1 MSLTFIKENLAID
14 RVLEKYTKLTNIGAG
29 KAKGLCPFHNE
40 KTPSFFV
47 NVETGLFYCH
57 GCKTGGDVLTVLNL
71 KEGIPYAG
79 MADYVEEFYG
89 LNIPDRKVEKNPEK
103 EKQLGFLKMF
113 YERFSNNKE
122 NADIYL
128 RSRIKNFKNKS
139 KTDAFYVSKDGLSSF
154 IKSLS
159 EEFKN
164 IAKDLGIYWDNN
176 GSVYPAFGDR
186 VIFPLFKHKTLVG
199 LNGRTLSNS
208 YTDTKRKYLLT
219 QSGEVF
225 KKSDFIYGIQQA
237 REVSKNNDINYVYVT
252 EGVLDAITLL
262 ENNIPAVSIL
272 GSYISERQFKM
283 LSQSFETLYLCLD
296 GDSAGLEGA
305 TKSLH
310 DEVFINGLQTSGFI
324 VNLPKGEDATDY
336 LNKYSLTAFKNLPVT
351 SFEDTIINTYIKTSQ
366 KSMINSNHNVDALKI
381 SFLKNILPK
390 LLHYKTNSLAY
401 SIVIRISERIGF
413 DLARLFL
420 MIDNSVDTAQQEI
433 VTKIETTDRKDL
445 VTLSPLELRVVSLA
459 YSHPKIIKDIKI
471 KHWYSNLS
479 LNLKDLLEIID
490 NYGDSNSNLLEL
502 VQRKSTIDP
511 AKRDLYLKTLMMVR
525 KITDNTK
532 ISEEFE
538 SINEIMGAKSEKSKA
553 LRLTKATQAFVK
565 KNKLDV
571 KKIIEDNLPDIKE
584 TPKEKLYIIYWGIN
598 EC

>member
-14 RVLEKYTKLTNIGAG
+14 RVLEKYTKLTSIGAG

-40 KTPSFFV
+40 KNPSFFV

-103 EKQLGFLKMF
+103 EKQISFLKLF
-113 YERFSNNKE
+113 FERFSQNTDKAQE
-122 NADIYL
+122 YL
-128 RSRIKNFKNKS
+128 KARVKSFRNKS
-139 KTDAFYVSKDGLSSF
+139 KIGAFYVSKKDLLSF
-154 IKSLS
+154 IATLPEDSK
-159 EEFKN
+159 KV
-164 IAKDLGIYWDNN
+164 ARDLGVYWSNENSD
-176 GSVYPAFGDR
+176 YPAFGDR
-186 VIFPLFKHKTLVG
+186 VIFPLFKYKTLVG
-199 LNGRTLSNS
+199 LNGRTLSES
-208 YTDTKRKYLLT
+208 YVDTKRKYLLT

-225 KKSDFIYGIQQA
+225 KKSDFVYGIQQA

-324 VNLPKGEDATDY
+324 VNLPKNEDVTDF
-336 LNKYSLTAFKNLPVT
+336 LNKNSLTSFKNLPVT
-351 SFEDTIINTYIKTSQ
+351 SFEDAIINTYIRSSQ
-366 KSMINSNHNVDALKI
+366 KSMVNSNYNVDALKI
-381 SFLKNILPK
+381 SFLKNVLPK

-401 SIVIRISERIGF
+401 SVVIRISERLGF
-413 DLARLFL
+413 DLSRLFL

-433 VTKIETTDRKDL
+433 VTKIENTDRKEL
-445 VTLSPLELRVVSLA
+445 VTLSPLEIRVLSLA
-459 YSHPKIIKDIKI
+459 YSHPKIIKDIRI
-471 KHWYSNLS
+471 KPWYSTLS

-490 NYGDSNSNLLEL
+490 NYGDSNANLLEL
-502 VQRKSTIDP
+502 VQRKSTID
-511 AKRDLYLKTLMMVR
+511 ASKRELYLKTLMMVR
-525 KITDNTK
+525 KITDTTK
-532 ISEEFE
+532 IKEEFE

-565 KNKLDV
+565 KNKLDA
-571 KKIIEDNLPDIKE
+571 KKIIEDNLPDIQE
-584 TPKEKLYIIYWGIN
+584 PPKEKSYIIYWGLN

>member
-89 LNIPDRKVEKNPEK
+89 LNIPDRKIEKNPEK
-103 EKQLGFLKMF
+103 DKQIAFLKLF
-113 YERFSNNKE
+113 YERFSKNKE
-122 NADIYL
+122 KATEYL
-128 RSRIKNFKNKS
+128 QNRINGFRNRS
-139 KTDAFYVSKDGLSSF
+139 KTDAFYVSKKDLLLF
-154 IKSLS
+154 IDTLPEDNK
-159 EEFKN
+159 K
-164 IAKDLGIYWDNN
+164 IARDLGIYWQNEN
-176 GSVYPAFGDR
+176 SIYPAFGDR
-186 VIFPLFKHKTLVG
+186 VIFPLFKYKTLVG
-199 LNGRTLSNS
+199 LNGRTLSDH
-208 YTDTKRKYLLT
+208 YVDTKRKYLLT

-272 GSYISERQFKM
+272 GSYVSERQFKM
-283 LSQSFETLYLCLD
+283 LIQSFETIYLCLD

-305 TKSLH
+305 AKSLH
-310 DEVFINGLQTSGFI
+310 DEVFINGIQASGFI
-324 VNLPKGEDATDY
+324 VNLPKAEDVTEF
-336 LNKYSLTAFKNLPVT
+336 LNKNSLTAFKNLRAT
-351 SFEDTIINTYIKTSQ
+351 SFEDAIINSYIKNSQ
-366 KSMINSNHNVDALKI
+366 KAMVNSSNNVDALKI
-381 SFLKNILPK
+381 SFLKSILPK

-401 SIVIRISERIGF
+401 SIVIRIAERIGF
-413 DLARLFL
+413 DLSRLFL
-420 MIDNSVDTAQQEI
+420 MIDNSVDNAQQEI
-433 VTKIETTDRKDL
+433 VSKIENTDKKDL
-445 VTLSPLELRVVSLA
+445 VTLSPLEIRVLSLA

-471 KHWYSNLS
+471 KPWYLNLS

-490 NYGDSNSNLLEL
+490 NYGDYNPNLFEL
-502 VQRKSTIDP
+502 VQRKSTIDQS
-511 AKRDLYLKTLMMVR
+511 KRELYLKSLMLIR
-525 KITDNTK
+525 KITDYSK
-532 ISEEFE
+532 ISEEFD
-538 SINEIMGAKSEKSKA
+538 SINEIMDAKSEKSRA

-565 KNKLDV
+565 KNRLDV

-584 TPKEKLYIIYWGIN
+584 TPKEKSYIIY
-598 EC
+598 